1 MTASCGTSTL
11 SANILPSV
19 AACDELGVFS
29 LLDQQPCTRA
39 DVAARLNLADDW
51 AEVLLGVLGALDLV
65 RVQDGRFHLTDSA
78 RTYLLP
84 ESPYY
89 RGFTL
94 RRFAQNDVGQ
104 RLKHSL
110 ASSSSTSDRYV
121 VREWSAGEITR
132 EQAETS
138 TRTMHGLSFPSAV
151 AMARTGEFKD
161 VSRLLDVAGGSG
173 GFAIALAQRY
183 PQMRCT
189 VADLPIVC
197 ELAAELIAHY
207 GVQDQVDTLP
217 LNMFFEAWPTGYDAM
232 FFSCVLHDWNL
243 EQRTQLVQNAFAAL
257 PSGGR
262 IFIHEMLLN
271 DVGRRTAGT
280 SAVQREHA
288 HRHGRKAVLGAGIAP
303 RPRTGGLPRRFGAE
317 HVCLLLAGL
326 GSAAVELAVEPGVG
340 QLEHLATNKRD
351 RLDSAARQHHLQAA
365 GPRGPT
371 S

>member
-1 MTASCGTSTL
+1 MIPMLTGVKLEVPTTDDRLMWDIYL

-39 DVAARLNLADDW
+39 DVAAHLSLTDDW
-51 AEVLLGVLGALDLV
+51 VEVLLGVLGALDLV
-65 RVQDGRFHLTDSA
+65 RVQDGRFHLTNSA

-104 RLKHSL
+104 RLKRSL

-121 VREWSAGEITR
+121 VRDWSAGEITR

-151 AMARTGEFKD
+151 AMARTGDFKD

-183 PQMRCT
+183 PQMRCS

-243 EQRTQLVQNAFAAL
+243 EQRTQLIQNAFAAL

-262 IFIHEMLLN
+262 IYIHEMLLN
-271 DVGRRTAGT
+271 DVGDGPPGPALFSVNMRIGTAGKQF
-280 SAVQREHA
+280 SAPELRRALEQVGFRDVSVQNTYAYFSLVSAR
-288 HRHGRKAVLGAGIAP
+288 
-303 RPRTGGLPRRFGAE
+303 RP
-317 HVCLLLAGL
+317 
-326 GSAAVELAVEPGVG
+326 
-340 QLEHLATNKRD
+340 
-351 RLDSAARQHHLQAA
+351 
-365 GPRGPT
+365 
-371 S
+371 